1 MIDSLIFFLF
11 CFDNFNNKG
20 SKRGEKTKLNNAER
34 KKIYQSLLMSSR
46 SDATAAATTTGASS
60 SRKPHQGGLWPTS
73 HRSIYSNTDGGYA
86 TTGAATVMNSMG
98 LSPRRMAA
106 YFSNE
111 DLNLMCPVSLHEKLA
126 KNLYD
131 VPECRCRKLHPP
143 IVRDIEFDYFVRL
156 LPQEQLAAVIVID
169 SQYKTFV
176 VVVVIII
183 F

>member
-1 MIDSLIFFLF
+1 
-11 CFDNFNNKG
+11 
-20 SKRGEKTKLNNAER
+20 
-34 KKIYQSLLMSSR
+34 MSSR
-46 SDATAAATTTGASS
+46 SDAAATTGAPS
-60 SRKPHQGGLWPTS
+60 SRKPHQGGLWST
-73 HRSIYSNTDGGYA
+73 HRSIYSNADSSGGYA
-86 TTGAATVMNSMG
+86 TTGAAAVANSMG
-98 LSPRRMAA
+98 LSPRRVA

-169 SQYKTFV
+169 SQ
-176 VVVVIII
+176 
-183 F
+183 